1 MRCKQFIREKWAKP
15 LLGVVFAFLT
25 LFSHFTAPV
34 NAISQGSSNI
44 VNSTSQ
50 IATIDPLENLIA
62 DNKTDDTKEED
73 KDKKDKKEEETN
85 TCYNHIGTL
94 GWIVCPAASLLATIT
109 DAIYNAIGDLLAVQ
123 PVTSEN
129 SDPMYIVWGYARGIA
144 NIFFIFFLLIV
155 IYSQLTGVGLNSYGI
170 KKTLP
175 RIIIA
180 AILVNLSF
188 LICQLAVDASNIV
201 GASIRGIFT
210 SAEEAA
216 MSAGAISPDAKVP
229 IAQILTAIAAGG
241 AIGGFA
247 IGLSGGVSALLIS
260 LVPVILGAVLS
271 VLVGIIMLGVRQ
283 AAVFLLVMVS
293 PLAFVCYLLPNT
305 EKWFTKWRQYLQQML
320 VFYPLFSLLLGA
332 SQLAGYIIITN
343 GVKLENGFFV
353 LLGLAVQ
360 YYPLFLAFRLM
371 KLSGTFLGGLSNKL
385 SNLGEKAKGAVG
397 SRARAEADAK
407 RAAHLARNMKKG
419 LNPMAGGNPFNVMS
433 GGYWR
438 ARAAQRNA
446 LLQDRTKTDLDT
458 AAQITQQRINA
469 AKLGQRVAGYRKDG
483 SVIYSQLPID
493 KPILGKFASQDME
506 REIRNREARL
516 RGQGKAMEMDNAMN
530 TMGTYAEEHG
540 IKNQAIKNLAHQ
552 QGENYLELRTQM
564 AAKRLNDRA
573 DERFY
578 FNTIQEAA
586 KNTTTKQKAD
596 YQKYVVRGAGSDF
609 YDKIPGTSRIN
620 QKTRTDALS
629 SVIADAY
636 DAQEA
641 QRKLT
646 TQKYTTFFGKQV
658 TDNVLKH
665 YDEMLKNNNIDGI
678 IAAQNTLAMR
688 GDYDAIGARLS
699 DYMDKGNVK
708 LTTDEANMLALNL
721 LGMKNSDPT
730 LGRLGKFINMETWRY
745 TSGERKTQE
754 ITMKEFF
761 TGEISN
767 EIGADNQPYKT
778 KINIA
783 TGLQGTSLKGIDRTA
798 FADLINLSEKYLSG
812 KDAASKKM
820 MADLEVA
827 IMPQIVSALPTF
839 DSGSE
844 QITNTVAWLTG
855 NKNKDGKW
863 INSRDKNSATY
874 AEDTNTYLKRTST
887 YLSALTP
894 NDLINL
900 KSDTFTSV
908 MLLFQDYYGD
918 QAQAEFRK
926 IFSDGEEW
934 GAGIFGQNPN
944 GTWVT
949 KKGNGNI
956 SKLMG
961 GNFSAMNPMKDP
973 VRKALGIPSV
983 RPQHGPSPEDN
994 S

>member
-1 MRCKQFIREKWAKP
+1 MRCQQFITKRWVRP
-15 LLGVVFAFLT
+15 LIGVVFAFLS
-25 LFSHFTAPV
+25 LFSQFTAPV
-34 NAISQGSSNI
+34 SATTIQPQQ
-44 VNSTSQ
+44 TQQ
-50 IATIDPLENLIA
+50 IATTTTSVAIDPLENIIA
-62 DNKTDDTKEED
+62 DNEENKSKTTSEED
-73 KDKKDKKEEETN
+73 SK

-94 GWIVCPAASLLATIT
+94 GWIVCPAANLLATIT

-123 PVTSEN
+123 PVTAGD
-129 SDPMYIVWGYARGIA
+129 SDPMYVVWGYARSIA
-144 NIFFIFFLLIV
+144 NLFFIFFLLVI
-155 IYSQLTGVGLNSYGI
+155 IYSQITGVGLNSYGI

-188 LICQLAVDASNIV
+188 LICQLAVDASNVI

-216 MSAGAISPDAKVP
+216 MSAGAINPDAKFSV
-229 IAQILTAIAAGG
+229 AKLLAAVATGG
-241 AIGGFA
+241 TIGAFA
-247 IGLSGGVSALLIS
+247 IGASGGAAALLIS

-271 VLVGIIMLGVRQ
+271 VLVGVIMLGVRQ
-283 AAVFLLVMVS
+283 AAVFLLVMIS

-320 VFYPLFSLLLGA
+320 IFYPLFSLLLGA
-332 SQLAGYIIITN
+332 SQLAGYIVITN
-343 GVKLENGFFV
+343 GIKMENGFFV
-353 LLGLAVQ
+353 LLGLAIQ
-360 YYPLFLAFRLM
+360 YYPLILAFRLM

-385 SNLGEKAKGAVG
+385 SGLTDRAKGAANN
-397 SRARAEADAK
+397 RARAEADAK
-407 RAAHLARNMKKG
+407 RAAHLARNMKRG
-419 LNPMAGGNPFNVMS
+419 LNPKAGGNPLNVMS

-446 LLQDRTKTDLDT
+446 LLADRTKTDLDT
-458 AAQITQQRINA
+458 AAQLTQQRINA
-469 AKLGQRVAGYRKDG
+469 AKLGQRVAGYRPDG

-493 KPILGKFASQDME
+493 KSIIGKFASADME
-506 REIRNREARL
+506 REMQNREARL

-573 DERFY
+573 DERYY
-578 FNTIQEAA
+578 FNTIQDAA
-586 KNTTTKQKAD
+586 KNTTTKQQEN
-596 YQKYVVRGAGSDF
+596 YQRYIVRGAGSDYF
-609 YDKIPGTSRIN
+609 QKIAGTGQID
-620 QKTRTDALS
+620 QKVRSDALN

-658 TDNVLKH
+658 TDDVLKH

-688 GDYDAIGARLS
+688 GDYDAIGKRLS
-699 DYMDKGNVK
+699 DFMDNGNIK
-708 LTTDEANMLALNL
+708 LGTDEANMLALNL
-721 LGMKNSDPT
+721 LGMKNADPT

-754 ITMKEFF
+754 ITMEQFF
-761 TGEISN
+761 TGEVAGETDGSGN
-767 EIGADNQPYKT
+767 TYKT

-798 FADLINLSEKYLSG
+798 FADLVNLSQKYFNDGSPESL
-812 KDAASKKM
+812 AM
-820 MADLEVA
+820 MKELETS

-844 QITNTVAWLTG
+844 QILNTVSWLTG
-855 NKNKDGKW
+855 YKNKDGKW
-863 INSRDKNSATY
+863 SVSSKDRQKDALY
-874 AEDTNTYLKRTST
+874 GQDTNLYLRRTAN

-894 NDLINL
+894 NDLINM
-900 KSDTFTSV
+900 KSDTFAAT
-908 MLLFQDYYGD
+908 MLLFQEHYGD
-918 QAQAEFRK
+918 QAETEFRK

-934 GAGIFGQNPN
+934 GAGLFGQNPD
-944 GTWVT
+944 GTYIT
-949 KKGNGNI
+949 KTGNSNI

-983 RPQHGPSPEDN
+983 RPQNGPSPEDN

>member
-1 MRCKQFIREKWAKP
+1 MRCKQFITKRWVRP
-15 LLGVVFAFLT
+15 LIGVIFAFLT
-25 LFSHFTAPV
+25 LFTQFTTPV
-34 NAISQGSSNI
+34 NATSASNNI
-44 VNSTSQ
+44 VNTTT
-50 IATIDPLENLIA
+50 ALTIDPLNNLIA
-62 DNKTDDTKEED
+62 DNEEDETDDE
-73 KDKKDKKEEETN
+73 KDKKEEDTK

-94 GWIVCPAASLLATIT
+94 GWIVCPAANLLATIT
-109 DAIYNAIGDLLAVQ
+109 DAIYGAIGDLLNVQ
-123 PVTSEN
+123 PVTAKT
-129 SDPMYIVWGYARGIA
+129 SDPMYVVWGYARGIA
-144 NIFFIFFLLIV
+144 NIFFIFFLLVI
-155 IYSQLTGVGLNSYGI
+155 IYSQVTGIGLNSYGI

-188 LICQLAVDASNIV
+188 LICQIAVDASNII
-201 GASIRGIFT
+201 GSGIGGIFD

-216 MSAGAISPDAKVP
+216 MSAGAINPDAKFSV
-229 IAQILTAIAAGG
+229 AGLLAAVATGG
-241 AIGGFA
+241 AIGAFA
-247 IGLSGGVSALLIS
+247 IGASGGVTALLIS

-271 VLVGIIMLGVRQ
+271 VLVGIIMLGIRQ
-283 AAVFLLVMVS
+283 AAVFLLVMIS

-332 SQLAGYIIITN
+332 SRLAGYIVITN
-343 GVKLENGFFV
+343 GINTENGFFV
-353 LLGLAVQ
+353 LLGLAIQ
-360 YYPLFLAFRLM
+360 YYPLILALRLM
-371 KLSGTFLGGLSNKL
+371 KLSGSFLGGLSNKL
-385 SNLGEKAKGAVG
+385 SGLADRAKGAAN

-407 RAAHLARNMKKG
+407 RAAHLAKNMKKG
-419 LNPMAGGNPFNVMS
+419 LNPRAGGNPFNVVS

-438 ARAAQRNA
+438 ARSAQRNA
-446 LLQDRTKTDLDT
+446 LLQERTKTDLDT
-458 AAQITQQRINA
+458 AAQLTQQRINA

-493 KPILGKFASQDME
+493 KPIIGKLASSDME
-506 REIRNREARL
+506 REMRNREARL

-530 TMGTYAEEHG
+530 SMGTYASEHG
-540 IKNQAIKNLAHQ
+540 IKNKVIQNLAHQ

-573 DERFY
+573 DERYY
-578 FNTIQEAA
+578 FNTIQDAA
-586 KNTTTKQKAD
+586 KNTTNKQREN
-596 YQKYVVRGAGSDF
+596 YQKYIVRGAGADF
-609 YDKIPGTSRIN
+609 YDKIAGTNQIN
-620 QKTRTDALS
+620 QKVRSDALN

-658 TDNVLKH
+658 TDDVLKH

-688 GDYDAIGARLS
+688 GDYDAIGIRLS
-699 DYMDKGNVK
+699 DYMDKGNIK
-708 LTTDEANMLALNL
+708 LGTDEANMLALNL
-721 LGMKNSDPT
+721 LGMKNADPT

-754 ITMKEFF
+754 ITMEQFF
-761 TGEISN
+761 TGLIPDEQKD
-767 EIGADNQPYKT
+767 GQAYKT

-783 TGLQGTSLKGIDRTA
+783 SGLQGTSLKGIDRTA
-798 FADLINLSEKYLSG
+798 FADLINLSEKYLSKG
-812 KDAASKKM
+812 DAASKKM
-820 MADLEVA
+820 MADLETA

-855 NKNKDGKW
+855 NKNKDGQW
-863 INSRDKNSATY
+863 INGRDKAAANY

-900 KSDTFTSV
+900 KSDTFASV
-908 MLLFQDYYGD
+908 MVLFKDYYGD
-918 QAQAEFRK
+918 QAESEFRK

-934 GAGIFGQNPN
+934 GAGLFGQNPD
-944 GTWVT
+944 GSWVT
-949 KKGNGNI
+949 KKGNSNI